1 MKAQPGTFCKFETS
15 AFWSQQAVERFSET
29 KSNLASSLNI
39 MSAPTAN
46 LLESVFDAGA
56 TPIDELVQKFNFSR
70 VDVQDASKNDYLVVH
85 LAPSYVDD
93 GHAGKV
99 SLAKLDDNVKIM
111 ITGTLKTLSK
121 LEPSERSYDS
131 VLGSLT
137 RNPLMETVASS
148 EIIKRADK
156 ILKDDTHFMKVD
168 WKVPD
173 ASAIAKVQEWFNSV
187 IDDKE
192 TVAAS
197 GVTGKVLK
205 DVVALSSHFIKE
217 SSIFEGLSEVIET
230 PVKKEKFEKTILDI
244 TFLHFP
250 TEKSP
255 VFKLNHII
263 IHEWTQYE
271 KIALLEQQ
279 TTGITCDYVS
289 REFKPRTTTLDALK
303 LETREGAIKQAE
315 ELFN

>member
-1 MKAQPGTFCKFETS
+1 
-15 AFWSQQAVERFSET
+15 
-29 KSNLASSLNI
+29 

-46 LLESVFDAGA
+46 LLASVFDAGA
-56 TPIDELVQKFNFSR
+56 TPIGELVQKFNFSR

-85 LAPSYVDD
+85 LAPSYGAE
-93 GHAGKV
+93 GHFSKA
-99 SLAKLDDNVKIM
+99 SLSKLDDNVKIM

-121 LEPSERSYDS
+121 LDPSERSYDS

-137 RNPLMETVASS
+137 SNPLMETVASS
-148 EIIKRADK
+148 EVIKRSDK

-173 ASAIAKVQEWFNSV
+173 ASAIAKVQEWFNNV
-187 IDDKE
+187 IDDQE
-192 TVAAS
+192 TVVAS
-197 GVTGKVLK
+197 GISGKVLK
-205 DVVALSSHFIKE
+205 DIVALSSTFIKE
-217 SSIFEGLSEVIET
+217 TSIFEGLSEVIET

-244 TFLHFP
+244 TFLRFP

-263 IHEWTQYE
+263 LHEWTQYE
-271 KIALLEQQ
+271 KIALLEKQ

-289 REFKPRTTTLDALK
+289 RDFRPRASTLNALK
-303 LETREGAIKQAE
+303 TETREGAIKQAE

>member
-1 MKAQPGTFCKFETS
+1 
-15 AFWSQQAVERFSET
+15 
-29 KSNLASSLNI
+29 

-46 LLESVFDAGA
+46 LLASVFDAGA
-56 TPIDELVQKFNFSR
+56 TPINELVQKFNFSR

-85 LAPSYVDD
+85 LAPSYGAE

-99 SLAKLDDNVKIM
+99 SLSKLDDNVKIM

-121 LEPSERSYDS
+121 LEPSERSYES

-156 ILKDDTHFMKVD
+156 IFKDDTHFMKVD
-168 WKVPD
+168 WKVQ
-173 ASAIAKVQEWFNSV
+173 AWFNSV

-197 GVTGKVLK
+197 GITRKVLE

-244 TFLHFP
+244 TFLRFP

-255 VFKLNHII
+255 MFKLNHIVL
-263 IHEWTQYE
+263 HEWTQYE
-271 KIALLEQQ
+271 KIALLEKQ

-303 LETREGAIKQAE
+303 PETREGAIKQAE
-315 ELFN
+315 LFN